1 MLYYARIDVSEGIDV
16 NQTSASKECDICH
29 YCYFLSYS
37 FKFQPNVW
45 NRCHDL
51 LMVSMKVLIRPKK
64 VVLFPETGRL
74 KNFLSLNHSHSCACI
89 RIYICCFKQKNTH
102 REKQKAKE
110 TKESKKNK
118 RNQIRKRERKCC
130 CC

>member
-1 MLYYARIDVSEGIDV
+1 MLYYDRIDVPEGIDV

-89 RIYICCFKQKNTH
+89 TIYICCFKQKNTH

-110 TKESKKNK
+110 TKESKKTK
-118 RNQIRKRERKCC
+118 ETK
-130 CC
+130 

>member
-1 MLYYARIDVSEGIDV
+1 MNVYTNYKKMLYYDVSEGIDV

-37 FKFQPNVW
+37 FKFQPKAW

-74 KNFLSLNHSHSCACI
+74 KKFLSLNHSHSCTCI
-89 RIYICCFKQKNTH
+89 RIYICCFKQKNKH
-102 REKQKAKE
+102 KEKQKAKE
-110 TKESKKNK
+110 TKESKKTK
-118 RNQIRKRERKCC
+118 ETK
-130 CC
+130 